1 MVDPKLETLLHVAEV
16 GSFTQAAKILSL
28 TQPAVSQHIKQLE
41 KELGIRIFNRSEG
54 QLHLTTEGELVL
66 GYAKRVRMLYQNLQQ
81 SLSDYKSQAKRL
93 SVGITHTA
101 ESNLIAEVLAQYC
114 SEHPGVRLT
123 ILTDTISNLYNKLK
137 TYEIDIA
144 VVEGKVYDASL
155 NSILIDTDCLV
166 LAVANE
172 SPLARKSSVTL
183 DELKK
188 ENLILRLPSSGT
200 RNLFVSHLESN
211 GMSIDEFNIILEV
224 DNIATIKDLIRRGF
238 SVSILAKSACYDEAS
253 KGKMRLLPVENLGM
267 IREINLV
274 YTPDFEHVSMLRDI
288 ARIYEESLRF
298 RRSGTQ
304 NAN

>member
-1 MVDPKLETLLHVAEV
+1 MVDPKLETLLRVAEV
-16 GSFTQAAKILSL
+16 GSL

-238 SVSILAKSACYDEAS
+238 GVSILAKSACYDEAS

>member
-238 SVSILAKSACYDEAS
+238 GVSILAKSACYDEAS

>member
-28 TQPAVSQHIKQLE
+28 TQPAVIQHIKQLE

-238 SVSILAKSACYDEAS
+238 GVSILAKSACYDEAS

>member
-1 MVDPKLETLLHVAEV
+1 M
-16 GSFTQAAKILSL
+16 
-28 TQPAVSQHIKQLE
+28 
-41 KELGIRIFNRSEG
+41 
-54 QLHLTTEGELVL
+54 L

-238 SVSILAKSACYDEAS
+238 GVSILAKSACYDEAS

>member
-1 MVDPKLETLLHVAEV
+1 MVDPKLETLLRVAEV

-183 DELKK
+183 DELKR

-238 SVSILAKSACYDEAS
+238 GVSILAKSACYDEAS

>member
-1 MVDPKLETLLHVAEV
+1 MVDPKLETLLRVAEV

-144 VVEGKVYDASL
+144 VVEGKMYDASL

-238 SVSILAKSACYDEAS
+238 GVSILAKSACYDEAS

>member
-1 MVDPKLETLLHVAEV
+1 MIDPKLETLLRVAEA
-16 GSFTQAAKILSL
+16 GSFTQAAKSLSL
-28 TQPAVSQHIKQLE
+28 TQPAASQHVTQLE
-41 KELGIRIFNRSEG
+41 KELGVRIFNRSEG
-54 QLHLTTEGELVL
+54 QLRLTGEGELVL
-66 GYAKRVRMLYQNLQQ
+66 GCAKRMRMLYQNLRQ
-81 SLSDYKSQAKRL
+81 SLRDYPLRAMRL

-101 ESNLIAEVLAQYC
+101 ESSLIAEVLAQYC
-114 SEHPGVRLT
+114 SEPPGVRLT
-123 ILTDTISNLYNKLK
+123 ILTDTINNLYEKLK

-144 VVEGKVYDASL
+144 VVEGKVHDASF

-172 SPLARKSSVTL
+172 SPLAQKSSVTL

-238 SVSILAKSACYDEAS
+238 GVSILAKSACYDEAS
-253 KGKMRLLPVENLGM
+253 KGKIRLLPVENLGM
-267 IREINLV
+267 IREVNLV
-274 YTPDFEHVSMLRDI
+274 YTPDFGHVSMLHDI

-298 RRSGTQ
+298 RRSGVRGIL
-304 NAN
+304 

>member
-114 SEHPGVRLT
+114 IEHPGVRLT

-238 SVSILAKSACYDEAS
+238 GVSILAKSACYDEAS

>member
-1 MVDPKLETLLHVAEV
+1 MIDPKLETLLRVAEA
-16 GSFTQAAKILSL
+16 GSFTQAAKSLSL
-28 TQPAVSQHIKQLE
+28 TQPAASQHVKQLE
-41 KELGIRIFNRSEG
+41 KELGVRIFNRSEG
-54 QLHLTTEGELVL
+54 QLRLTGEGELVL
-66 GYAKRVRMLYQNLQQ
+66 GCAKRMRMLYQNLRQ
-81 SLSDYKSQAKRL
+81 SLRDYPLRAMRL

-101 ESNLIAEVLAQYC
+101 ESSLIAEVLAQYC
-114 SEHPGVRLT
+114 SEPPGV
-123 ILTDTISNLYNKLK
+123 KLK

-144 VVEGKVYDASL
+144 VVEVKVHDASF

-172 SPLARKSSVTL
+172 SPLAQKSSVTL

-238 SVSILAKSACYDEAS
+238 GVSILAKSACYDEAS
-253 KGKMRLLPVENLGM
+253 KGKIRLLPVENLGM
-267 IREINLV
+267 IREVNLV
-274 YTPDFEHVSMLRDI
+274 YTPDFGHVSMLHDI

-298 RRSGTQ
+298 RRSGVRGIL
-304 NAN
+304 

>member
-1 MVDPKLETLLHVAEV
+1 MVDPKLETLLRVAEV

-123 ILTDTISNLYNKLK
+123 ILTDAISNLYNKLK

-238 SVSILAKSACYDEAS
+238 GVSILAKSACYDEAS

>member
-1 MVDPKLETLLHVAEV
+1 MVDPKLETLLRVAEV

-155 NSILIDTDCLV
+155 NSI
-166 LAVANE
+166 
-172 SPLARKSSVTL
+172 
-183 DELKK
+183 
-188 ENLILRLPSSGT
+188 
-200 RNLFVSHLESN
+200 
-211 GMSIDEFNIILEV
+211 
-224 DNIATIKDLIRRGF
+224 
-238 SVSILAKSACYDEAS
+238 
-253 KGKMRLLPVENLGM
+253 
-267 IREINLV
+267 
-274 YTPDFEHVSMLRDI
+274 
-288 ARIYEESLRF
+288 
-298 RRSGTQ
+298 
-304 NAN
+304 

>member
-1 MVDPKLETLLHVAEV
+1 MIDPKLETLLRVAEA
-16 GSFTQAAKILSL
+16 GSFTQAAKSLSL
-28 TQPAVSQHIKQLE
+28 TQPAVSQHVKQLE
-41 KELGIRIFNRSEG
+41 KELGVRIFNRSEG
-54 QLHLTTEGELVL
+54 QLRLTGEGELVL
-66 GYAKRVRMLYQNLQQ
+66 GCAKRMRMLYQNLRQ
-81 SLSDYKSQAKRL
+81 SLRDYPLRAMRL

-114 SEHPGVRLT
+114 SET
-123 ILTDTISNLYNKLK
+123 LTDTINNLYEKLK

-144 VVEGKVYDASL
+144 IVEGKVHDASF

-172 SPLARKSSVTL
+172 SPLAQKSSVTL

-238 SVSILAKSACYDEAS
+238 GVSILAKSACYDEAS
-253 KGKMRLLPVENLGM
+253 KGKIRLLPVENLGM
-267 IREINLV
+267 IREVNLV
-274 YTPDFEHVSMLRDI
+274 YTPDFGHVSMLHDI
-288 ARIYEESLRF
+288 ARIYEESLRL
-298 RRSGTQ
+298 RRSGVRGIL
-304 NAN
+304 

>member
-1 MVDPKLETLLHVAEV
+1 MVDPKLETLLRVAEV

-238 SVSILAKSACYDEAS
+238 GVSILAKSACYDEAS
-253 KGKMRLLPVENLGM
+253 KGKMRLLPVENLSM

>member
-1 MVDPKLETLLHVAEV
+1 MVDPKLETLLRVAEV

-41 KELGIRIFNRSEG
+41 KELGIRIYNRSEG

-238 SVSILAKSACYDEAS
+238 GVSILAKSACYDEAS

>member
-1 MVDPKLETLLHVAEV
+1 MVDPKLETLLRVAEV

-166 LAVANE
+166 LDVANE

-238 SVSILAKSACYDEAS
+238 GVSILAKSACYDEAS

>member
-1 MVDPKLETLLHVAEV
+1 MVDPKLETLLRVAKV

-238 SVSILAKSACYDEAS
+238 GVSILAKSACYDEAS

>member
-211 GMSIDEFNIILEV
+211 GMSIVEFNIILEV

-238 SVSILAKSACYDEAS
+238 GVSILAKSACYDEAS

>member
-1 MVDPKLETLLHVAEV
+1 MVDPKLETLLRVAEV

-238 SVSILAKSACYDEAS
+238 GVSILAKSACYDEAS